1 MERFWSRNDTRLSA
15 VGRFWDREG
24 SPYGVIGAGV
34 EGYRRCVHGG
44 IIAREF
50 VGIKAAEV
58 SGELAA
64 SEPERSFRSAGCRL
78 RANSPPPLGT
88 RTR

>member
-24 SPYGVIGAGV
+24 SHKGSPYGVTGAGV

-44 IIAREF
+44 IIARAF
-50 VGIKAAEV
+50 VGIKA
-58 SGELAA
+58 GAA
-64 SEPERSFRSAGCRL
+64 VRIRILGFPGWG
-78 RANSPPPLGT
+78 RAAAT
-88 RTR
+88 R